1 MVFRIVSHLPKSL
14 STVKG
19 LTFKGI
25 LDQIFFFNELPLGF
39 QRETKEHLFLS
50 ATQVVTPTL
59 L

>member
-14 STVKG
+14 YTVKG

-25 LDQIFFFNELPLGF
+25 LDQIFFNELPLGF

-50 ATQVVTPTL
+50 ATEVVTPTL